1 MTHTRMRTPATPPP
15 RYKLALVT
23 WIGVYP
29 VITLLLAVLGPAT
42 ATWPVP
48 LRTLLLT
55 AVMVPTLTWLVIPAL
70 TRIFRSWLDP
80 SSGPSE
86 DVRALQRQTEGS

>member
-1 MTHTRMRTPATPPP
+1 MTDARMRAPAPPPP

-29 VITLLLAVLGPAT
+29 IITLLLALLGPTT
-42 ATWPVP
+42 AAWPLP

-55 AVMVPTLTWLVIPAL
+55 ALMVPTLTWLVIPTL
-70 TRIFRSWLDP
+70 TRLFRGWLAP
-80 SSGPSE
+80 ASGRPLTG
-86 DVRALQRQTEGS
+86 ARQAPDERT

>member
-1 MTHTRMRTPATPPP
+1 MTDRNIRAPAAPPP
-15 RYKLALVT
+15 RYKLALLT

-42 ATWPVP
+42 ATWPLP

-55 AVMVPTLTWLVIPAL
+55 AVMVPTLTWLVIPTL
-70 TRIFRSWLDP
+70 TRLFRGWLAP
-80 SSGPSE
+80 GSAPAQGLRE
-86 DVRALQRQTEGS
+86 MKRQTERT